1 MSNARQ
7 VESYA
12 RAYWKL
18 YESLEVL
25 KQKEL
30 PIPSERLLIA
40 LAEAQLA
47 DMAIAAV
54 GVPSK
59 PR

>member
-30 PIPSERLLIA
+30 PTPSERLLIA